1 MSLVFAPRSGFG
13 LMLGVGLSLVAHG
26 GVVAALLARPLPA
39 PMIEERGLKGREF
52 IDLAPVEML
61 LAAPDTDMAEGDVS
75 QDSAAQTESAEKTEE
90 TKASNDPML
99 AQVPYEVKDPEL
111 QFRLANPDEQ
121 TDATK
126 EATEIA
132 TKVEEQTHT
141 EFAVPTTAA
150 SPAASAGQ
158 DEQSGST
165 ETEMGLSDDDKA
177 PIENWQ
183 KDLVLA
189 IAAAKTY
196 PKAARKARA
205 VGKVVVAFRLDG
217 YGRILSR
224 EVVESSGWP
233 VLDKATLAMFDGFDR
248 LPAPPAAMGK
258 GPFDMQ
264 VPVSYS
270 LK

>member
-39 PMIEERGLKGREF
+39 QMIEERGLKGREF

-99 AQVPYEVKDPEL
+99 AQVPYEVKDLEL

-141 EFAVPTTAA
+141 EFAVPTSAA